1 MFEVSESEL
10 KPVNNATE
18 SFAGGSWAGV
28 VRECVEGA
36 LATKLISAED
46 QIVSLYHRCLS
57 QSPTLK
63 HTLQTLACPFF
74 IYQAGEHGNGRRKS
88 DRQEGQ
94 PTDLWT
100 PKTLFLLFM
109 GHPLRRAG
117 MLGDSIDLFYR
128 TLANKS
134 LIHHKM
140 NSVPT
145 GPSPGPTLAER

>member
-57 QSPTLK
+57 QSLTLK
-63 HTLQTLACPFF
+63 HTLQTLACPIF
-74 IYQAGEHGNGRRKS
+74 IYQAGEHGNERRKT
-88 DRQEGQ
+88 DRQERLQ
-94 PTDLWT
+94 DSPQICEPQRHCSLV
-100 PKTLFLLFM
+100 M

-117 MLGDSIDLFYR
+117 MLGDNIDLFYR
-128 TLANKS
+128 TLAKKS
-134 LIHHKM
+134 SVHHKM
-140 NSVPT
+140 NSFQP
-145 GPSPGPTLAER
+145 GHHPGPH